1 MRLVIRIVTVAVSIA
16 IGAIDAVAQTVSVG
30 VGGLAVGGES
40 REHAPLV
47 ASARVAIVPRVVVE
61 TEWQSRTRFYEFFDS
76 GRVGLATLNG
86 QLGEYGHTT
95 RSWEI
100 DRQSIAVNFLV
111 RSRGSRVAGFGGVG
125 VTAVRSTD
133 RHTGTW
139 TGCTG
144 PWIAH
149 CSSGNYDRSYSRTHV
164 APQWLG
170 GLDVDVSRRLQ
181 VYAGGRLTAST
192 NAAVFEAGVTGGLR
206 LVLLPGR
213 QDGPRVW
220 ATLLDG
226 TERTGTLVSALPDS
240 ITLRTA
246 VEDLVVVP
254 TASIRLMEK
263 PDSTLDGAMWGL
275 LFGAL
280 AGWGLSD
287 GQKMSVRSVPGLTLA
302 GVGIGIVIDELIVGR
317 KVVK

>member
-1 MRLVIRIVTVAVSIA
+1 MRVVIRIVTIAVSVA

-30 VGGLAVGGES
+30 VGGVALGGES

-47 ASARVAIVPRVVVE
+47 TLARVAILPRVVVE
-61 TEWQSRTRFYEFFDS
+61 TEWLSRTRFQDFFDS

-100 DRQSIAVNFLV
+100 LRESIAVNVLV
-111 RSRGSRVAGFGGVG
+111 RSRTSRVAGFGGVG

-133 RHTGTW
+133 RQIGTW

-149 CSSGNYDRSYSRTHV
+149 CSSGNYDRSYSRTGV
-164 APQWLG
+164 APQYLG
-170 GLDVDVSRRLQ
+170 GLDVDVSRRFQ
-181 VYAGGRLTAST
+181 VYAGGRLTASS
-192 NAAVFEAGVTGGLR
+192 NAAAFEAGVTGGLR

-213 QDGPRVW
+213 QDGPKVW
-220 ATLLDG
+220 ATLTDG
-226 TERTGTLVSALPDS
+226 TERTGTLVSSLPES

-246 VEDLVVVP
+246 VENLVVP

-263 PDSTLDGAMWGL
+263 PDSTLEGAMWGL

-287 GQKMSVRSVPGLTLA
+287 GDKMSTRSVPGLALA
-302 GVGIGIVIDELIVGR
+302 GVGIGIVIDDLIEGR
-317 KVVK
+317 RVIR